1 MICGCSRNNEKPKE
15 NPIVTM
21 SIKDFGDIKIEL
33 YPDVAENTVANFVN
47 LVEDKF
53 YDNNTIHRVQKGFV
67 IQGGDPT
74 GTGTGGPGYSIKGEF
89 TQNGYRNNLSHTKGV
104 ISMARSSDP
113 DSAGSQFF
121 IVLSDEAAPSLDGMY
136 AGFGKV
142 IEGMDVIEKIENTE
156 EVKMIEHMLAS
167 HHGELEYGS
176 PKEPGIMEAYAL
188 HLIDLLDSKMA
199 AISPEVVKTKKGSQ
213 TSPIGSIGRKALY
226 VPNLK

>member
-1 MICGCSRNNEKPKE
+1 MKNLEKIIWVIALIAIIVLIGVIGYGYYKKSTFKAE

-156 EVKMIEHMLAS
+156 FEIDNEVYGTLKKPLTIEKATVDTK
-167 HHGELEYGS
+167 GYTY
-176 PKEPGIMEAYAL
+176 K
-188 HLIDLLDSKMA
+188 
-199 AISPEVVKTKKGSQ
+199 VTKK
-213 TSPIGSIGRKALY
+213 
-226 VPNLK
+226 

>member
-1 MICGCSRNNEKPKE
+1 MICGCSRNNEKPKK

-156 EVKMIEHMLAS
+156 FEIDNEVYGTLKKPLTIEKATV
-167 HHGELEYGS
+167 
-176 PKEPGIMEAYAL
+176 
-188 HLIDLLDSKMA
+188 D
-199 AISPEVVKTKKGSQ
+199 TKGYTYKV
-213 TSPIGSIGRKALY
+213 TKNDVNP
-226 VPNLK
+226 V